1 MQTIKINGI
10 TYEIIRTRAFEHNG
24 DKRESLFLR
33 RQNGERVYQ
42 AVRYGNGAIS
52 GVVPCL

>member
-24 DKRESLFLR
+24 DKRESLFLQ
-33 RQNGERVYQ
+33 RQNGKRVYQ

-52 GVVPCL
+52 GLVPCL